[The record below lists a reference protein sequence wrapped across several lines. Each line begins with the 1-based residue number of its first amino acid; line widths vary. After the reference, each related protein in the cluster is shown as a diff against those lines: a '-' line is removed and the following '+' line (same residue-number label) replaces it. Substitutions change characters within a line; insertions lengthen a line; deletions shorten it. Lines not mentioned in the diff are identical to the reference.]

1 MNLRKKFK
9 NDIILQLIILFVFS
23 FTLFA
28 KEVKIISKVNNEIIT
43 NIDVEE
49 EYKYLITLN
58 NSLKEIDKK
67 QVLTFAKDSLIKEII
82 KKTEILKFYELN
94 QKNETV
100 DFTIQNIYKKLG
112 INSEIEFENHL
123 KKNNLNYKD
132 VYLKL
137 EIEAVWNQMI
147 YSKFKDK
154 IIINKKELKEKVLNN
169 QNKVEA
175 LLLSEIII
183 DLKSKSEI
191 KNIYNKIKESIAN
204 VGFKAT
210 AIKYSTS
217 QSKTNSGSLGWIN
230 KNSLSN
236 EIQREMDSLKIGEI
250 TKPILISSGILVLK
264 LDDKKFFDQNIN
276 IEDELQKMIDFE
288 MNNQLNNFSNIY
300 FNKIKNNLP
309 TNEY

>member
-9 NDIILQLIILFVFS
+9 NDIILQLIILLVFS

-58 NSLKEIDKK
+58 KSLKEINKD
-67 QVLTFAKDSLIKEII
+67 QVLTFAKDSLVKEMI
-82 KKTEILKFYELN
+82 KKIEILKFYELN

-112 INSEIEFENHL
+112 INSEIEFGNYL
-123 KKNNLNYKD
+123 KKNDLNYKD
-132 VYLKL
+132 VYRKL

-154 IIINKKELKEKVLNN
+154 IIINKKDLKEKVLNN
-169 QNKVEA
+169 KNKVEA

-183 DLKSKSEI
+183 DLKNKSEI
-191 KNIYNKIKESIAN
+191 KNLYDEITESIAN

-210 AIKYSTS
+210 AIKYSIS
-217 QSKTNSGSLGWIN
+217 SSKTNSGSLGWIN

-264 LDDKKFFDQNIN
+264 LDDKKFVDQGIN

-300 FNKIKNNLP
+300 FNKIKNNLL

>member
-100 DFTIQNIYKKLG
+100 DFTIRNIYKKLG

>member
-9 NDIILQLIILFVFS
+9 NDIILQLIILFVFF
-23 FTLFA
+23 FTSFA
-28 KEVKIISKVNNEIIT
+28 KEVKILSKVNNEIIT
-43 NIDVEE
+43 NIDVDE

-58 NSLKEIDKK
+58 KSLKEINKN
-67 QVLTFAKDSLIKEII
+67 QVLTFAKDSLVKEII

-123 KKNNLNYKD
+123 KKNGLSYKD
-132 VYLKL
+132 VYQKL

-154 IIINKKELKEKVLNN
+154 IIINEKELKEKVLNN
-169 QNKVEA
+169 QNKVEV

-183 DLKSKSEI
+183 DLKNKSEI
-191 KNIYNKIKESIAN
+191 KNLYDRISESIAN

-217 QSKTNSGSLGWIN
+217 SSKTNSGSLGWIN

-236 EIQREMDSLKIGEI
+236 EIQREMDILKIGEI
-250 TKPILISSGILVLK
+250 TKPILIPSGILVLK
-264 LDDKKFFDQNIN
+264 LDDKKFVDQDIN